1 MTGLPARNEAADYY
15 FRYID
20 RIKSDDIASLLRTQ
34 LNEVLP
40 LLRGIS
46 EQKSLHRY
54 ASDKWTIRQV
64 LNHIN
69 DCERVFVLR
78 ALWFARGFTT
88 PLPSFDQNIS
98 VPGANADQFSWAAH
112 VAEFEAIREAS
123 ILFFDNLPKDA
134 WTRSGIASD
143 NRFTVRALAYIVAG
157 HLDHHVAIL
166 KERYLS
172 EAASEARGPY
182 HHQ

>member
-20 RIKSDDIASLLRTQ
+20 RIKSDDILSVLRQ
-34 LNEVLP
+34 QSDDVLP

-46 EQKSLHRY
+46 EQESLHRY
-54 ASDKWTIRQV
+54 AADKWTIRQV

-88 PLPSFDQNIS
+88 PLPSFDQNIA
-98 VPGANADQFSWAAH
+98 VPGANADQFSWTAH
-112 VAEFEAIREAS
+112 VQEFEAIRKAS
-123 ILFFDNLPKDA
+123 ILFFDNLPKDS
-134 WTRSGIASD
+134 WMRSGIASD

-157 HLDHHVAIL
+157 HVDHHVAIL
-166 KERYLS
+166 RERYLLS
-172 EAASEARGPY
+172 EAPSEA
-182 HHQ
+182 HF